1 MLEAVTEEQDEAFK
15 AAINIKLYSGAKKK
29 KGCPDRNR
37 GEKRP
42 IQEESVRDND
52 GLVKRQKSDICV
64 HVISA
69 WCTCGWLH
77 PLACVPS
84 H

>member
-1 MLEAVTEEQDEAFK
+1 MFYGT
-15 AAINIKLYSGAKKK
+15 KKNK
-29 KGCPDRNR
+29 NGFPERNR
-37 GEKRP
+37 GDKRP

-52 GLVKRQKSDICV
+52 GLVKRQKPLMYV

-69 WCTCGWLH
+69 WCPCGWLH

>member
-1 MLEAVTEEQDEAFK
+1 MKLLRLPLTSSCILE
-15 AAINIKLYSGAKKK
+15 LKKK

-37 GEKRP
+37 GEKRS

-52 GLVKRQKSDICV
+52 GLVKRQKPEICV